1 MSSIYFDHDLPLSD
15 YAAVRCV
22 AWSTG
27 EELPLLAVA
36 DGCVLRIFRE
46 AGAFKEGTLKGP

>member
-1 MSSIYFDHDLPLSD
+1 MSSIYFDHELPLSD
-15 YAAVRCV
+15 YASVRCV

-27 EELPLLAVA
+27 EEMPLLAVA

-46 AGAFKEGTLKGP
+46 A